1 MKIKTMEDLD
11 KLRQTGL
18 KSLSPK
24 QPKIS
29 ISMSTCGHALGSD
42 ILYHKLNKEKEKQK
56 LKISIGQVGC
66 SGFCGLEPMA
76 VLRQHGRPPLL
87 YTQVTGK
94 SAEQILKDIKR
105 KKITKQGLLCTIG
118 RNTISGKSGL
128 EFNDIP
134 DYKDVAPFKDQQRLL
149 LENCGI
155 INPLNVAE
163 YVAMGGYSA
172 LYKALYQ
179 MSPEE
184 VVGEVIQSGLRGRG
198 GAWFPTGVKW
208 DMARKT
214 PNEEKFVIC
223 NADEGDPGAY
233 KDRTIM
239 EGNPFKLFEGI
250 VLAGYA
256 IGSHQGL
263 IYLREEYPHTYEFL
277 NDAIDVAKRYG
288 LLGKNIMGSGFN
300 FTLKIV
306 RGGGSYVCGE
316 ETALM
321 DSLEGDVGDPRLR
334 PPFPIEK
341 GLWERPTIV
350 NNVETLSNVPSI
362 IENGGKWYANTG
374 TEKAKGT
381 KILSVVGKVKLP
393 GLYEVPLG
401 TSLKKVI
408 FDMAGGPV
416 DGKIIKAIQI
426 GSPFGNFIPADKLDL
441 TLDPE
446 TLTKMGSMIG
456 SGVLVVLDQDSCLVD
471 ILIHLLN
478 FFGDESCGKCVPC
491 REGIFRIEEQMLKI
505 FNGNATMDDLDLIA
519 ELGETARDFSLCAL
533 GGGASAPILNGLKD
547 FKKDFEAH
555 IKTGKCPW
563 PESLPL

>member
-1 MKIKTMEDLD
+1 MKIKTFEDLD
-11 KLRQTGL
+11 KLRETGL

-29 ISMSTCGHALGSD
+29 ISMSTCGHALGAD
-42 ILYHKLNKEKEKQK
+42 FLFHKLVKEKEKQG
-56 LKISIGQVGC
+56 LKISISQVGC
-66 SGFCGLEPMA
+66 SGFCDLEPMA
-76 VLRQHGRPPLL
+76 VLRLYGRPSLL
-87 YTQVTGK
+87 YTQMTLEK
-94 SAEQILKDIKR
+94 TERIIRDIGQKR
-105 KKITKQGLLCTIG
+105 ITKEGLLCTIEDSSLFG
-118 RNTISGKSGL
+118 VPDPELN
-128 EFNDIP
+128 EIP
-134 DYKDVAPFKDQQRLL
+134 GFKEVSPFKDQQRQL

-155 INPLNVAE
+155 INPLSVSE

-179 MSPEE
+179 MDPEAVVEE
-184 VVGEVIQSGLRGRG
+184 VVKSGLRGRG

-214 PNEEKFVIC
+214 PKEEKFVIC

-250 VLAGYA
+250 VTAGYA
-256 IGSHQGL
+256 IGSHQGF

-277 NDAIDVAKRYG
+277 NDAIYIARRYG
-288 LLGKNIMGSGFN
+288 LLGKNILGSGFN
-300 FTLKIV
+300 FTLNIV

-341 GLWERPTIV
+341 GLWESPTIV
-350 NNVETLSNVPSI
+350 NNVETLSNIPSI
-362 IENGGKWYANTG
+362 IQNGGNWYAGIG

-381 KILSVVGKVKLP
+381 KIFSVVGKVKHP

-401 TSLKKVI
+401 TNLKKVV
-408 FDMAGGPV
+408 FDMAGGPP
-416 DGKIIKAIQI
+416 DGKIIKAVQV
-426 GSPFGNFIPADKLDL
+426 GSPFGNFIPADRLDL

-446 TLTKMGSMIG
+446 SLTKMGSMIG
-456 SGVLVVLDQDSCLVD
+456 SGVVVVLDQDSCLVD
-471 ILIHLLN
+471 ILRHILN
-478 FFGDESCGKCVPC
+478 FFVEESCGKCVPC
-491 REGIFRIEEQMLKI
+491 REGIFRIEEQMSKI
-505 FNGNATMDDLDLIA
+505 YNGNATLEDLDLIT

-533 GGGASAPILNGLKD
+533 GGGASAPILNGIKD

-555 IKTGKCPW
+555 ITTGKCPW
-563 PESLPL
+563 PD

>member
-1 MKIKTMEDLD
+1 MTLEKIERIIRD
-11 KLRQTGL
+11 
-18 KSLSPK
+18 
-24 QPKIS
+24 
-29 ISMSTCGHALGSD
+29 
-42 ILYHKLNKEKEKQK
+42 
-56 LKISIGQVGC
+56 IGQ
-66 SGFCGLEPMA
+66 
-76 VLRQHGRPPLL
+76 
-87 YTQVTGK
+87 
-94 SAEQILKDIKR
+94 KR
-105 KKITKQGLLCTIG
+105 IAKEGLLCTIEDPSLFG
-118 RNTISGKSGL
+118 APNPEL
-128 EFNDIP
+128 NEIP
-134 DYKDVAPFKDQQRLL
+134 GFREVSPFKDQQRLL

-155 INPLNVAE
+155 INPLSVSE

-179 MSPEE
+179 MDPEGVVEE
-184 VVGEVIQSGLRGRG
+184 VVQSGLRGRG

-239 EGNPFKLFEGI
+239 EGNPFKFFEGI
-250 VLAGYA
+250 VIAGYA

-277 NDAIDVAKRYG
+277 NDAIYIARRYG
-288 LLGKNIMGSGFN
+288 LLGKNILGSGFN
-300 FTLKIV
+300 FTLNIV

-341 GLWERPTIV
+341 GLWESPTIV
-350 NNVETLSNVPSI
+350 NNVETLSNIPSI
-362 IENGGKWYANTG
+362 IQNGGKWYASIG

-381 KILSVVGKVKLP
+381 KVLSVVGKVKHP

-401 TSLKKVI
+401 TNLKKVV
-408 FDMAGGPV
+408 FDMAGGPP
-416 DGKIIKAIQI
+416 DGKIIKAIQV
-426 GSPFGNFIPADKLDL
+426 GSPFGNFLPADRLDL

-446 TLTKMGSMIG
+446 SLTKMGSMIG
-456 SGVLVVLDQDSCLVD
+456 SGVIVVLDQDSCLVD
-471 ILIHLLN
+471 ILRHILN
-478 FFGDESCGKCVPC
+478 FFVEESCGKCVPC
-491 REGIFRIEEQMLKI
+491 REGIFRIEEQMSKI
-505 FNGNATMDDLDLIA
+505 YNGNATLEDLDLIT

-533 GGGASAPILNGLKD
+533 GSGASAPILNGIKD

-563 PESLPL
+563 PD